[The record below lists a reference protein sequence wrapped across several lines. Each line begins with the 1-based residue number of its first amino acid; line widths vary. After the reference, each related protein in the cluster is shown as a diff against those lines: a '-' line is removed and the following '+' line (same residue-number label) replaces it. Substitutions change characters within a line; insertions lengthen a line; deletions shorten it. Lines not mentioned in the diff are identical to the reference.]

1 MLAACLIIPCSA
13 PRAMEVDNAGL
24 FGPALECEPAGT
36 RIDANLLARVGAG
49 TATQRRRGPA
59 NTRLH
64 NNRRGAGSARQ
75 AGRPSAPRSES
86 KAPPRAFEEPQAAF
100 IRSFYTCNA
109 ARSSALTEGTGW
121 RLVGPLRQ
129 G

>member
-1 MLAACLIIPCSA
+1 MLAAGLILPSSA

-24 FGPALECEPAGT
+24 FGPTLECEPAGT
-36 RIDANLLARVGAG
+36 RIDANLLARVRTS
-49 TATQRRRGPA
+49 TATQKRRGSA
-59 NTRLH
+59 ASRHH
-64 NNRRGAGSARQ
+64 NDRRDAARQ
-75 AGRPSAPRSES
+75 AARPSSPRSER
-86 KAPPRAFEEPQAAF
+86 KPAPRRPEEARTAF
-100 IRSFYTCNA
+100 IRSFYTCSA